1 MRTRIVVGVLLALL
15 FLLTLFFGG
24 VVQCVMFSLA
34 TSICVY
40 EMVKTFQ
47 KKGLNPFSYPLY
59 LFALIYYPVTRY
71 TPAIYWLLL
80 LLVFCVTATIV
91 ERIFNKKR
99 TTEDVF
105 ASLSVFLYPLS
116 FFVFIAA
123 IHKLSGEPLSRI
135 ALLMMFAG
143 PLLGDTMAYF
153 IGVFHGR
160 HKLCPHISP
169 KKTVEGSIGGLA
181 GGIMGGIL
189 VYFVQQYLDIRPYVG
204 IIPMMV
210 LGLLCGA
217 MGQIGD
223 LFASTIKR
231 WADIKDFGTFLPGHG
246 GMLDRLDS
254 VLMCAPMVFLF
265 FYAVH
270 SYVTGL
276 L

>member
-1 MRTRIVVGVLLALL
+1 M
-15 FLLTLFFGG
+15 
-24 VVQCVMFSLA
+24 
-34 TSICVY
+34 
-40 EMVKTFQ
+40 
-47 KKGLNPFSYPLY
+47 
-59 LFALIYYPVTRY
+59 
-71 TPAIYWLLL
+71 
-80 LLVFCVTATIV
+80 
-91 ERIFNKKR
+91 
-99 TTEDVF
+99 
-105 ASLSVFLYPLS
+105 
-116 FFVFIAA
+116 FIAA

-153 IGVFHGR
+153 IGVFRGR

-189 VYFVQQYLDIRPYVG
+189 VYFVQQYFDIRPYVG